1 MDTKGTKRGRKLWFF
16 ITLCA
21 KNHKMV
27 YGDFTKASIC
37 RKKIPVFGKWWK
49 NLFVLS
55 LIYTF
60 ACF

>member
-1 MDTKGTKRGRKLWFF
+1 
-16 ITLCA
+16 
-21 KNHKMV
+21 MV
-27 YGDFTKASIC
+27 YGDFTKALIC